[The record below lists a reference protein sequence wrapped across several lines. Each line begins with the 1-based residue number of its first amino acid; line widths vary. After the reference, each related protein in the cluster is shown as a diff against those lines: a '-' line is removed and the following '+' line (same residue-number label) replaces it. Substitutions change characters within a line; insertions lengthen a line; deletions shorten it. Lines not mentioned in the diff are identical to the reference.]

1 MITGYLVVLIFVWVW
16 LETKNNDLVDCLWGW
31 VWEEIMAW
39 LAVAKTRWGIVLSTA
54 CFCIFLLCPQK
65 LDNLCPDFPVW
76 CQVRMKEGVK
86 WQAHFLLVEAGGKVS
101 GLRNFNTRFQLIGDN
116 LEWILKSHK
125 GQGKPIL
132 KKNVKKYA
140 KWRRPGDRKNEKCN
154 KLTKIYLGRI
164 WFMIICLLLLGFKSN
179 GIQFWPLHKMEC
191 KFV

>member
-1 MITGYLVVLIFVWVW
+1 MTWWIVCEVESEKRLWPGWLWLKPVEESFFQQPAFVFFSS
-16 LETKNNDLVDCLWGW
+16 
-31 VWEEIMAW
+31 A
-39 LAVAKTRWGIVLSTA
+39 
-54 CFCIFLLCPQK
+54 PK
-65 LDNLCPDFPVW
+65 LDNFCPDFAVW
-76 CQVRMKEGVK
+76 CQVGMKEGVK

-132 KKNVKKYA
+132 KKNLKKYA

-179 GIQFWPLHKMEC
+179 GIQFWPLHQMEC

>member
-76 CQVRMKEGVK
+76 CQVGMKEGVK

-101 GLRNFNTRFQLIGDN
+101 GLRELQHQISADRGQAGMDLEHTKVRGSQSWKRTSKNTQNGDDQETEKMRN
-116 LEWILKSHK
+116 AINW
-125 GQGKPIL
+125 Q
-132 KKNVKKYA
+132 KY
-140 KWRRPGDRKNEKCN
+140 
-154 KLTKIYLGRI
+154 I
-164 WFMIICLLLLGFKSN
+164 WVESDLWL
-179 GIQFWPLHKMEC
+179 
-191 KFV
+191 FVFYY

>member
-1 MITGYLVVLIFVWVW
+1 MITLLGCSLHIPGYLVVIIFVWVW

-101 GLRNFNTRFQLIGDN
+101 GLRNFNTRFQLIGDK
-116 LEWILKSHK
+116 LEWIWNTQRS
-125 GQGKPIL
+125 GEAIL
-132 KKNVKKYA
+132 EKEPQKYA
-140 KWRRPGDRKNEKCN
+140 KWWRPGDRKNEKCN
-154 KLTKIYLGRI
+154 DKHI
-164 WFMIICLLLLGFKSN
+164 
-179 GIQFWPLHKMEC
+179 FW
-191 KFV
+191 